1 MSDVMQSSVNRSLRR
16 IEIPAASPRRAQ
28 PESFRGLQIP
38 WPDGLAPKPVAIDP
52 APSPDD
58 PLPRV
63 DVIAMV
69 DTVAEAEATSDVL
82 TPGVYYTGWYRYARN
97 FATVFQPQLGPNAP
111 ADREP
116 YLGLY
121 YLMEL
126 AGLRVL
132 VYKTNLHMHTD
143 GKKLPDGSYTLPIRD
158 MLAQMIAD
166 AKPKFFL
173 TTGTSGGVYCSMQ
186 LGDVAITRAATFL
199 CKQHY
204 ADAPFAGKTYRS
216 AEWDVPRKYADTA
229 RSLMQAFA
237 GKLTGAGTP
246 PDPAC
251 SCNASTAYPT
261 DLYFDGVGKIPAWH
275 PVITTDF
282 FEFGTSTNRLD
293 ETGVAVEMDDAVL
306 GLVCSELEDP
316 PYWASIRNLSD
327 PCINGALPEK
337 TQGDCA
343 GFYYEKYGYWTT
355 VSSALAT
362 WSVIAG
368 LGG

>member
-173 TTGTSGGVYCSMQ
+173 TTGTSGGVALPRGLVQ
-186 LGDVAITRAATFL
+186 TFVVLGQATVPMLLFVVGSTFSL
-199 CKQHY
+199 
-204 ADAPFAGKTYRS
+204 AGLS
-216 AEWDVPRKYADTA
+216 
-229 RSLMQAFA
+229 
-237 GKLTGAGTP
+237 
-246 PDPAC
+246 
-251 SCNASTAYPT
+251 
-261 DLYFDGVGKIPAWH
+261 
-275 PVITTDF
+275 
-282 FEFGTSTNRLD
+282 RLD
-293 ETGVAVEMDDAVL
+293 VLAPVLAIRLGMGVAV
-306 GLVCSELEDP
+306 GLVAAHLVGLDGELAAATVLVAMAPSVAVGIAISERFKLDSELFT
-316 PYWASIRNLSD
+316 A
-327 PCINGALPEK
+327 AL
-337 TQGDCA
+337 TA
-343 GFYYEKYGYWTT
+343 TT
-355 VSSALAT
+355 VLYVLLAPLL
-362 WSVIAG
+362 AG
-368 LGG
+368 